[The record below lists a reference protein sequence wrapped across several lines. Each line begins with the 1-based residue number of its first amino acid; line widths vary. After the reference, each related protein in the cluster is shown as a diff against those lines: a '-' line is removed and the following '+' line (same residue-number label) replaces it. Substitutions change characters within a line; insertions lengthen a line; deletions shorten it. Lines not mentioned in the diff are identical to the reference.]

1 LLIAGVL
8 EQVTL
13 VISRYVVDET
23 RRNISRKSSQ
33 ALPFFEAFLTRGLVE
48 FAEPPAALVR
58 QTATVVVAKDAEI
71 VAGAVHA
78 RATFV
83 ATYDQKDLL
92 SKREEIFAAFGV
104 TVATPR
110 EILDG
115 L

>member
-1 LLIAGVL
+1 MAGVL

-23 RRNISRKSSQ
+23 WRNLSSRKSAQ
-33 ALPFFEAFLTRGLVE
+33 ALPLFEAFLTRGLVE
-48 FAEPPAALVR
+48 FAEPPAALV
-58 QTATVVVAKDAEI
+58 QQAAMVVVAKDAEV

-83 ATYDQKDLL
+83 ATYDRKDLL

-104 TVATPR
+104 TMATPE
-110 EILDG
+110 EILAS